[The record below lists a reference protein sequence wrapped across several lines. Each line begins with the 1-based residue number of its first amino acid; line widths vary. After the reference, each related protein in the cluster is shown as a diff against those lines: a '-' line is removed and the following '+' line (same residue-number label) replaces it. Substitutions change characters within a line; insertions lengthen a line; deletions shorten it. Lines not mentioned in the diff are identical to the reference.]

1 MITHTISSANR
12 NAVINEQGVQ
22 NSTESH
28 TLMSACPFTYC
39 STCFT

>member
-28 TLMSACPFTYC
+28 TLMF
-39 STCFT
+39 